1 MLIDLHCHSNVHSGC
16 SSLAPDELVRLARA
30 AGLDGICLTEHDRSW
45 SEAEVRALSAEH
57 EFVVLRGMEVTTEL
71 GHVLVF
77 GLGAPT
83 VDMYFA
89 ASLRRRVLEAD
100 GLMLLAH
107 PARPGQPAVD
117 LAVHAALFDGVEGLN
132 GSDTAAQNAAA
143 TRLGAALSLPPV
155 GGSDCHSP
163 REVGVAATR
172 LLRPVTTERELI
184 AELRRGRHAAVAL
197 RHGGAPK

>member
-16 SSLAPDELVRLARA
+16 SSLTPGELARLARA
-30 AGLDGICLTEHDRSW
+30 AGLDGICLTEHDRTW
-45 SEAEVRALSAEH
+45 SEAEARALSAEH
-57 EFVVLRGMEVTTEL
+57 DFVILRGMEVTTEL

-77 GLGAPT
+77 GLDAPAA
-83 VDMYFA
+83 DMYFA
-89 ASLRRRVLEAD
+89 AALRRRVLEAG

-117 LAVHAALFDGVEGLN
+117 LATHGQLFDGVEGRN

-143 TRLGAALSLPPV
+143 ARLGAVLPLPPI

-163 REVGVAATR
+163 REVGTAATY
-172 LLRPVTTERELI
+172 LVRPVASECALI
-184 AELRRGRHAAVAL
+184 AELRRGRHAAVAP
-197 RHGGAPK
+197 RDIRAAK